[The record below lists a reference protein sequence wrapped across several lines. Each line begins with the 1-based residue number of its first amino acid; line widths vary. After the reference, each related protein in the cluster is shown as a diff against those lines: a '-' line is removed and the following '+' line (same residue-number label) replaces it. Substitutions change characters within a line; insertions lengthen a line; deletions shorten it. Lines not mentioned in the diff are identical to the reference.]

1 MKISLSWLSRF
12 LDTTAT
18 ASEIALALNSLGI
31 EVEGVIDRSHGLANF
46 IVGEI
51 TKLEKHPDADKLN
64 ICHVDNGN
72 ETIII
77 VTGAQNVRKNLKVA
91 IAPIG
96 SIVPASGIKIEKRKL
111 RGVESNGML
120 CSRTELGLS
129 DDGLDGIM
137 ELADNAKVGSRLID
151 VLTELKDAVI
161 EVSITPNRSDCLS
174 IYGIARDLSAYGLG
188 KLKPIEFSELELPKS
203 ETVGAK
209 VSSAQDC
216 PLFILRHFTD
226 VTNKESPD
234 WLKDLLLS
242 IGENPISALV
252 DITNYINHSFGR
264 PMHVY
269 DADKIDGEIIVRTA
283 NADEDFVALDQKK
296 YTLTKDDIVVADK
309 SKVLGLA
316 GIIGGDS
323 SKCDLTTKNIC
334 LEAAVFDPIKIARTG
349 RRLNINTDARHKF
362 ARGVDHNFT
371 LLGAIIATDMIKHM
385 CGGKASDF
393 RIIGSQQSE
402 KIKVKLHLKRIKEIG
417 GISIDAETIVAI
429 LTNLGFSNIENIH
442 QDSLELTV
450 PSWRHDITQEEDVV
464 EEILRI
470 YGYDKI
476 PEEVLTLDSRV
487 SLPRKDITLEQARLL
502 LAASGY
508 HELVTWSF
516 MSSKIAQKFNIF
528 KEDLLIQNPVN
539 CDLDILRASALPN
552 LLNVVHKNNLRSF
565 DNLSFFEIGTIFN
578 SGQVG
583 DQSQAISGIR
593 TGSTSIENIY
603 KDSRK
608 FDFFDAKQSVEEVLK
623 LWGVNSDSIEIS
635 RDDLPKYYHP
645 SKSAAFKLGHKIIAY
660 AGEIHPAILQ
670 AMKVSVSAIGFEV
683 FVDQISAPTKK
694 SDKEFISDYQ
704 MNLRDFAFVVNEKT
718 EAGLIIKSI
727 KAISTDLIR
736 DIHIFDIYKGKELG
750 DDKKSIA
757 IKVSLQAKDR
767 TLTTDEISSI
777 SDQIIK
783 SVEKATGGVLRAT

>member
-12 LDTTAT
+12 LDTSAT
-18 ASEIALALNSLGI
+18 ADEIAKALNSLGI
-31 EVEGVIDRSHGLANF
+31 EVEDVVDRSHGLGDF

-51 TKLEKHPDADKLN
+51 VKLEKHPDADKLN
-64 ICHVDNGN
+64 ICHVDNGK
-72 ETIII
+72 ETIVI

-96 SIVPASGIKIEKRKL
+96 SIVPASGIKIERRKL

-120 CSRTELGLS
+120 CSRAELGLS

-137 ELADNAKVGSRLID
+137 ELSDTAKVGSKLTD
-151 VLTELKDAVI
+151 VLAELKDGVI

-188 KLKPIEFSELELPKS
+188 KLKPIEFSELELPRS
-203 ETVGAK
+203 ETIGVK
-209 VSSAQDC
+209 VINSESC

-252 DITNYINHSFGR
+252 DITNYVNHSFGR

-269 DADKIDGEIIVRTA
+269 DADKIDGDITVRSA
-283 NADEDFVALDQKK
+283 NDDEDFIALDQKK
-296 YTLTKDDIVVADK
+296 YVLTKDDIVIADK
-309 SKVLGLA
+309 NKVLGLA
-316 GIIGGDS
+316 GIIGGYS

-362 ARGVDHNFT
+362 ARGVDHDFT

-385 CGGKASDF
+385 CGGRASDF
-393 RIIGSQQSE
+393 RIIGSQKSE
-402 KIKVKLHLKRIKEIG
+402 KIKVKLHLRRIKEIG
-417 GISIDAETIVAI
+417 GISIDEGTIVDI
-429 LTNLGFSNIENIH
+429 LTKLGFSNIESIN
-442 QDSLELTV
+442 QDSFELTV

-476 PEEVLTLDSRV
+476 PEELLPIDSRA
-487 SLPRKDITLEQARLL
+487 SIPTKDIMIEHTRLL
-502 LAASGY
+502 LASRGY
-508 HELVTWSF
+508 HELITWSF
-516 MSSKIAQKFNIF
+516 MSSKIAQKFNLF

-539 CDLDILRASALPN
+539 CDLDILRISALPN
-552 LLNVVHKNNLRSF
+552 LLNAVYKNNLRSF
-565 DNLSFFEIGTIFN
+565 ENLSFFEIGTIFN
-578 SGQVG
+578 SGEVG
-583 DQSQAISGIR
+583 DQSQVISGIR
-593 TGSTSIENIY
+593 TGSTSIENVY

-608 FDFFDAKQSVEEVLK
+608 FDFFDAKQAVEEVLK
-623 LWGVNSDSIEIS
+623 VWNVDSAEVEIS

-645 SKSAAFKLGHKIIAY
+645 SKSAAFKLGKKIIAY
-660 AGEIHPAILQ
+660 AGEIHPAISQ
-670 AMKVSVSAIGFEV
+670 AMKISIHAIGFEV
-683 FVDQISAPTKK
+683 FADQISVKK
-694 SDKEFISDYQ
+694 EKLDNEFISDYQ
-704 MNLRDFAFVVNEKT
+704 MNLRDFAFVVSEKT
-718 EAGLIIKSI
+718 EANLIIKSI
-727 KAISTDLIR
+727 KSISTDLIR
-736 DIHIFDIYKGKELG
+736 DIHIFDVYKGRELG

-757 IKVSLQAKDR
+757 IKVSLQAKDK
-767 TLTTDEISSI
+767 TLTADEISSI

-783 SVEKATGGVLRAT
+783 SVERATGGVLRT